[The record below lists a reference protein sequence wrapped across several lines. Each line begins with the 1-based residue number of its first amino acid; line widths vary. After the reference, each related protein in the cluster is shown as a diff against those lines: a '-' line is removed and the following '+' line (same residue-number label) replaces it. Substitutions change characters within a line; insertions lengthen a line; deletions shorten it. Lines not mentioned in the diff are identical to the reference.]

1 MKNQNQIQQ
10 NQIQQNQIQQNK
22 KHRNKQSK
30 KKNRKIEKSL
40 IDKYPKL
47 EKNKSLRYS
56 YYQVLQGGVRGGR
69 EQKIKGT

>member
-1 MKNQNQIQQ
+1 MKNQ

-30 KKNRKIEKSL
+30 KTNRKIEKSL

-47 EKNKSLRYS
+47 EKNKSLGYS
-56 YYQVLQGGVRGGR
+56 YYQIWQGGVRGER